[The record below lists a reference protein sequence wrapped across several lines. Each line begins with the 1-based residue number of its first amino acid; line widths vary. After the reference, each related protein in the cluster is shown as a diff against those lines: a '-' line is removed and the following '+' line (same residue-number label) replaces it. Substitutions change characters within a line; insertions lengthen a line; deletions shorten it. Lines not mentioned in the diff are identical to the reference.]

1 MRKLLALCL
10 LAALASPAAASAAV
24 RDVSMRFNRLTPT
37 FRIALVGDTVRW
49 TNAEPTF
56 VVHNVVSS
64 QFGSSGDLGPGAT
77 WTRDFAAPGSYPYV
91 CTHHPATMRGT
102 VVVDDLYMTGPTTV
116 VRHGAAARFS
126 GLAPAGPV
134 TLLRNGTPVA
144 STTAAGDG
152 AFAISVP
159 AARPGTYQATS
170 GAAQSSAVRV
180 RVRPRLGI
188 GARRAGRSL
197 AVTVAARPSQ
207 AGARLVVERLNRSR
221 WVRVARGRLNASSRA
236 TFRIGRKPM
245 KLRARTTRAVGGYE
259 RATSR
264 TIRVR

>member
-1 MRKLLALCL
+1 MRKLLAVCL
-10 LAALASPAAASAAV
+10 LAALAWPAASSAAV

-56 VVHNVVSS
+56 VIHNIVSS
-64 QFGSSGDLGPGAT
+64 QFGSSGDLNPGAT
-77 WTRDFAAPGSYPYV
+77 WTRDFAAPGSFTYV
-91 CTHHPATMRGT
+91 CTHHPATMRGR

-116 VRHGAAARFS
+116 LRHGAAARFS

-134 TLLRNGTPVA
+134 TLLRNGTPVGSA
-144 STTAAGDG
+144 TAAADG
-152 AFAISVP
+152 SFAISVP
-159 AARPGTYQATS
+159 ARPGSYQATS

-197 AVTVAARPSQ
+197 AVTVSARPSQ
-207 AGARLVVERLNRSR
+207 AGARVVVERLNRSR
-221 WVRVARGRLNASSRA
+221 WVRVTRGRLNASSKA
-236 TFRIGRKPM
+236 TFRIARKPM

-264 TIRVR
+264 TIRIR